1 MMDEQE
7 VGSAQPDAK
16 KVWLTPEIFDQSIRE
31 STNKGKF
38 FAPEV
43 SPTAGAA
50 S

>member
-1 MMDEQE
+1 MTEQD
-7 VGSAQPDAK
+7 VDCAQPGAK
-16 KVWLTPEIFDQSIRE
+16 KVWLTPEISDQNIRE

-38 FAPEV
+38 FAAEV